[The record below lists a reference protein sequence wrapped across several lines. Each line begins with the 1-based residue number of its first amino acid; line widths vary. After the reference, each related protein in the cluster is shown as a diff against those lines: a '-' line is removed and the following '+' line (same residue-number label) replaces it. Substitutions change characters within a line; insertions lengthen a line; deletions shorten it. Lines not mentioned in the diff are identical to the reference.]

1 MRQGD
6 QVLTDHNMRKK
17 KNKTH
22 HKAYRWQVRI
32 VQKIDLRGVFETSL
46 LMIYSFNFF
55 LKELHDASCK
65 TCLFMPM
72 QHDDAMVQDD
82 DGMFHVQMKW
92 CI

>member
-1 MRQGD
+1 MEQRVMMRQGD

-55 LKELHDASCK
+55 FEGVA
-65 TCLFMPM
+65 
-72 QHDDAMVQDD
+72 
-82 DGMFHVQMKW
+82 
-92 CI
+92 

>member
-1 MRQGD
+1 MRFSGPERKSLMEQRVMMRQGD

-55 LKELHDASCK
+55 
-65 TCLFMPM
+65 
-72 QHDDAMVQDD
+72 
-82 DGMFHVQMKW
+82 
-92 CI
+92 